1 MKVDYIKQGDCLEL
15 MKEIPDRSVDLIV
28 TDPPFLHVK
37 GGMKSKKFNTGT
49 WKADSYVNAK
59 MADFGKKEI
68 FAFLDQASKKMQKTN
83 MYIFCSKL
91 QLEYYFQWISEN
103 KKKYDLLVW
112 DKQKKSM
119 KSTKFF
125 TSDIDY
131 VIRIYENGVSL
142 NKITGNDGV
151 AISDYYTKIQSYPQ
165 PKGEHETMKPLELI
179 TKYILLSS
187 DENSIVLDAFMG
199 SGSTCVACINTNR
212 HYIGFELDD
221 QYFEIAGKRI
231 EEAKKNKGE
240 IA

>member
-1 MKVDYIKQGDCLEL
+1 MKFDYIKQGDCFEL
-15 MKEIPDRSVDLIV
+15 MKEIPDGSVDLIV

-49 WKADSYVNAK
+49 WKADSYVNSK

-68 FAFLDQASKKMQKTN
+68 FAFLDQASKKMKKTN

-91 QLEYYFQWISEN
+91 QLEYYFQWISKN

-199 SGSTCVACINTNR
+199 SGSTCVACKNTNR
-212 HYIGFELDD
+212 HYIGFELDEK
-221 QYFEIAGKRI
+221 YFEIAKKRI
-231 EEAKKNKGE
+231 ESEE
-240 IA
+240 